1 VFEAQASL
9 PFIRTMLPRIAT
21 LASALGTVSCLSLAG
36 LATNLVITGSVAP
49 VVASSFKESNGWSSG
64 DYFGPRSGAFSPAL
78 TLAADLRERNGYS
91 SGDYF
96 GPKG

>member
-1 VFEAQASL
+1 
-9 PFIRTMLPRIAT
+9 MLRKFSA
-21 LASALGTVSCLSLAG
+21 LASVLGTVSCLSIAG
-36 LATNLVITGSVAP
+36 LAANHVNTGSVAP
-49 VVASSFKESNGWSSG
+49 ASASSFKESNGWSSG

-78 TLAADLRERNGYS
+78 TLAADFRERNGYS